1 MTVVVVEKRQSCNSV
16 TTLYKTSKQG
26 FLFRSEMLNLVD
38 GDTDA
43 AVLLSYCQQRQQME
57 RDNHGSDTGHF
68 WMWDDLAGVT
78 GLSRTRLDSSRYI
91 LRRSGI
97 LIERKYGWP
106 AKLEFHIDL
115 DLLEKQLTVSAL
127 TEGEGIPVNREILN
141 FTEKDIHAALMLSYA
156 MRHQREANATLPPEK
171 YGIYWPMQQKEWLR
185 LLGLKRRKQESAR
198 NVLRETGCWK
208 ERQWGWPAQN
218 EFHLDLDRLQTI
230 LPAARMLSDVKT
242 GPA

>member
-1 MTVVVVEKRQSCNSV
+1 MLEQAHDPHRLQKMKLQ
-16 TTLYKTSKQG
+16 KQG

-43 AVLLSYCQQRQQME
+43 AVLLSCCQQRQQME
-57 RDNHGSDTGHF
+57 NGNQGSDTDHF
-68 WMWDDLAGVT
+68 WMWGDLAGMS
-78 GLSRTRLDSSRYI
+78 GLSRTRLDSSRHI

-115 DLLEKQLTVSAL
+115 DLLENQLTVSTPEL
-127 TEGEGIPVNREILN
+127 TEDEWIPVNREILD
-141 FTEKDIHAALMLSYA
+141 FTGKNIHAALMLSYA
-156 MRHQREANATLPPEK
+156 MRRQKEANATLPPEK
-171 YGIYWPMQQKEWLR
+171 YGIYWPMRQQEWLR

-208 ERQWGWPAQN
+208 ERQWGWPAENQ
-218 EFHLDLDRLQTI
+218 FHLDLDRLLII
-230 LPAARMLSDVKT
+230 LPAAGMLSDVKR